1 MSAKINSSITL
12 HQSRVFTLLRE
23 NITLDNGV
31 TTELDI
37 IRHPGASAI
46 VPISLNNTVILIKQY
61 RHAVKKFIWEIPA
74 GTFNPNETPLECAK
88 RELIE
93 EIGFSGNTW
102 HNLGM
107 ITPLPGYSDERIHI
121 FLAADL
127 VPDKQN
133 LDKDE
138 ILDVHEIGLA
148 DATEM
153 IYNGSIQDG
162 KTISGLFMATLW
174 LKDNIGDT
182 MPQTS

>member
-1 MSAKINSSITL
+1 MSAKINSSVTV
-12 HQSRVFTLLRE
+12 HQGRVFTLLKE
-23 NITLDNGV
+23 NITLGNGV
-31 TTELDI
+31 TTDLDI

-46 VPISLNNTVILIKQY
+46 VPISRNSTVILIKQY
-61 RHAVKKFIWEIPA
+61 RHAMRDFIWEIPA
-74 GTFNPNETPLECAK
+74 GTLNPNETPLECAK

-93 EIGFSGNTW
+93 EIGFSGNFW
-102 HNLGM
+102 HELGV

-121 FLAADL
+121 FLATDL

-138 ILDVHEIGLA
+138 MLDVHEIGLI

-153 IYNGSIQDG
+153 ICNGSIQDG